1 MTVQFCETLHKM
13 IDEHEYNEEELYN
26 CDKTAFY
33 YRMRPIK
40 SLDIINKYENQQ
52 RKGAF
57 MLEQVQER
65 IEQISSTCMK
75 SMVVFWRQQVAALLP
90 LKCRMGSSVH
100 IQ

>member
-1 MTVQFCETLHKM
+1 MTVEFCETLHKM
-13 IDEHEYNEEELYN
+13 IDEHKYNEEELYN
-26 CDKTAFY
+26 CDETAFY
-33 YRMRPIK
+33 YRTRPIK

-65 IEQISSTCMK
+65 LEQISTCMK
-75 SMVVFWRQQVAALLP
+75 STVVFWRQQVAALLP
-90 LKCRMGSSVH
+90 LKCRMESSVH